1 MSYPLLVSIILPTYN
16 RATYIRKAIESVLSQ
31 TYRGFELIIID
42 DGSTD
47 ETPKIISE
55 FKRKDARV
63 KCMTNKPNIGL
74 VKSLNKGVKNAQ
86 GKYIARLDDD
96 DFWCDKGKLEKQV
109 KFLENN
115 PSYVAVGGGVIRV
128 DATGKETSRHLLSE
142 NDKDLK
148 NSMLLNNSFV
158 HSTVVF
164 KKEIWEMVGGF
175 DESLDFS
182 EDWDLWLR
190 FGKIGKFYNF
200 QQYFVRYLQ
209 DRQNKSNYNIQHN
222 ARLNIKLRKKYR
234 NDYPNFWKAYILGWA
249 QYIYT
254 FLPFRIALKPI
265 FSKLRRIIF
274 GHPGYKSFV
283 GKT

>member
-1 MSYPLLVSIILPTYN
+1 MSHPSLVSIILPTYN
-16 RATYIRKAIESVLSQ
+16 RGTYIRRAVGSVLSQ
-31 TYRGFELIIID
+31 TYKEFELIIID

-55 FKRKDARV
+55 FKRKNTRV
-63 KCMTNKPNIGL
+63 KCITNKPNIGL
-74 VKSLNKGVKNAQ
+74 VKSLNKGIKNAK
-86 GKYIARLDDD
+86 GKYIARIDDD
-96 DFWCDKGKLEKQV
+96 DSWCDSQKLEKQV
-109 KFLENN
+109 EFLENN
-115 PSYVAVGGGVIRV
+115 VDYIAVGGGVIKV
-128 DATGKETSRHLLSE
+128 DAAGKEIARHLLSE

-158 HSTVVF
+158 HSSVVF
-164 KKEIWEMVGGF
+164 RKEIWEKVGGF
-175 DESLDFS
+175 DETLDFS

-190 FGKIGKFYNF
+190 FGQLGNFYNF

-209 DRQNKSNYNIQHN
+209 DQQNKSNYNIQHN

-274 GHPGYKSFV
+274 GNPGYEFFED
-283 GKT
+283 